1 MEGCGKWFDR
11 DVGAVWIW
19 CADGRDTHPELLE
32 GVRLPRGLPEQRDEI
47 HAVALGLEVGH
58 QTRGVLHLLRRGCR
72 GWRGKREG
80 SVIGEVLLGRGIVG
94 GETRSRRRGGVRR
107 GRPGR
112 SPVGSARVT
121 LTALDFP
128 TLARA
133 SDEPDILRRVHR
145 CRPRHAQ
152 TLKRRSGRPSQILA
166 TRYRPS
172 VDRGVD
178 FTARALCLRKGP
190 PPAGSLRSRL
200 ERRAVS
206 LWAVPPRS
214 IDETST
220 MLRVGAQTKN
230 FEADP
235 RPHHEHHRDL
245 ISNRTK
251 DVRVN
256 QFKFFVF
263 FHPASTTSR
272 NTRREKKCLFV
283 ATNSHPQP
291 RAPRALRTAT
301 VASFDAS
308 P

>member
-1 MEGCGKWFDR
+1 M
-11 DVGAVWIW
+11 
-19 CADGRDTHPELLE
+19 
-32 GVRLPRGLPEQRDEI
+32 
-47 HAVALGLEVGH
+47 
-58 QTRGVLHLLRRGCR
+58 
-72 GWRGKREG
+72 
-80 SVIGEVLLGRGIVG
+80 IGEVLLGRGIVG
-94 GETRSRRRGGVRR
+94 GETRSRRRGRVRR

-128 TLARA
+128 TLDRA

-172 VDRGVD
+172 VDRGVG
-178 FTARALCLRKGP
+178 FTARALCLRNGP

-206 LWAVPPRS
+206 LWVGPPRS
-214 IDETST
+214 TDESPT

-245 ISNRTK
+245 ITNRTQY
-251 DVRVN
+251 VGVN
-256 QFKFFVF
+256 PVQILSN
-263 FHPASTTSR
+263 STQR
-272 NTRREKKCLFV
+272 QPLREIHGLEV
-283 ATNSHPQP
+283 SVGATNSHPQT

>member
-1 MEGCGKWFDR
+1 MEGEARGFSDR
-11 DVGAVWIW
+11 GSCIRAGD
-19 CADGRDTHPELLE
+19 C
-32 GVRLPRGLPEQRDEI
+32 
-47 HAVALGLEVGH
+47 
-58 QTRGVLHLLRRGCR
+58 RR
-72 GWRGKREG
+72 
-80 SVIGEVLLGRGIVG
+80 
-94 GETRSRRRGGVRR
+94 ETRSRRRGRVRR

-128 TLARA
+128 TLDRA

-172 VDRGVD
+172 VDRGVG
-178 FTARALCLRKGP
+178 FTARALCLRNGP
-190 PPAGSLRSRL
+190 PPAGSLRARL

-206 LWAVPPRS
+206 LWVGPPRS
-214 IDETST
+214 TDESPT

-245 ISNRTK
+245 ITNRTQH
-251 DVRVN
+251 VGVN
-256 QFKFFVF
+256 PVQIFCFCG
-263 FHPASTTSR
+263 
-272 NTRREKKCLFV
+272 EKPPSVNHFAKYGLEV
-283 ATNSHPQP
+283 SVGATNSHPQT